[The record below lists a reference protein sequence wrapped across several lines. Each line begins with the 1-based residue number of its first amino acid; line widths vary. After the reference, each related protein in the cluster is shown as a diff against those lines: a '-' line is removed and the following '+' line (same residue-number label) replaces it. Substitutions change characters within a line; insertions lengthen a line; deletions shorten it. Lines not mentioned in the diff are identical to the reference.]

1 MREVKGRRTGRDFRS
16 RGGRIVFF
24 CGFGKRKPPERERL
38 GLKLERARLMTDQ
51 FCAAGSQAQ
60 RGAACAR
67 VPDFPLC
74 GGWEWV
80 GCGCWALG
88 AGQWALGIA
97 GNPHSGGVVA
107 AVHPLVERWS
117 RWWSDG
123 AAAGGRG
130 NPAVQTQDWQTV
142 DKRTAPNPSIDT
154 HWWRRGST
162 APSEYTEHRP
172 DTNGRQR
179 SLFRNTRGLV
189 LVHIV
194 EFSAVL
200 LCRCH
205 CRPFCPSPDG
215 GVF

>member
-74 GGWEWV
+74 GGWQWV

-88 AGQWALGIA
+88 AGQWALLGW
-97 GNPHSGGVVA
+97 NPHSGV
-107 AVHPLVERWS
+107 WS
-117 RWWSDG
+117 LPSIPWWSGG

-130 NPAVQTQDWQTV
+130 SPTVQTQDWQTV
-142 DKRTAPNPSIDT
+142 DKRTAPNPNIDT
-154 HWWRRGST
+154 HSWRRGST
-162 APSEYTEHRP
+162 ARPEYTEHRP
-172 DTNGRQR
+172 D
-179 SLFRNTRGLV
+179 RN
-189 LVHIV
+189 
-194 EFSAVL
+194 
-200 LCRCH
+200 
-205 CRPFCPSPDG
+205 
-215 GVF
+215 

>member
-1 MREVKGRRTGRDFRS
+1 
-16 RGGRIVFF
+16 
-24 CGFGKRKPPERERL
+24 
-38 GLKLERARLMTDQ
+38 MTDQ

-67 VPDFPLC
+67 VQISHFAV
-74 GGWEWV
+74 GGSGWGV
-80 GCGCWALG
+80 AAGHWAL
-88 AGQWALGIA
+88 LGTRTR
-97 GNPHSGGVVA
+97 GV
-107 AVHPLVERWS
+107 WS
-117 RWWSDG
+117 LPSIPWWSGG

-130 NPAVQTQDWQTV
+130 NPTVQTQDWQTV

-215 GVF
+215 GVS